1 MSSQPHKP
9 FTAEVV
15 PETPLRVTVLCG
27 FFGAGKSTLLR
38 EAIAHRGPVRF
49 AVLVHDR
56 SDAVLDDG
64 ECRAGAVEV
73 FRLGETMAELVQ
85 RCVGCSLRDSLTDAI
100 VAIARLQRF
109 DRLIIE
115 CSGLVEPIMV
125 AEVFNDAMAEQT
137 PLAGLARLDHLVT
150 VVDAPCFWED
160 LRSADDLRTRG
171 LSCGEDDGR
180 TVSALLVEQV
190 EYSTLLVLAKSEGLA
205 PAKRQRI
212 VTLLGCL
219 NPEAGVLPASQG
231 KAAVERVLS
240 CRGQTQEPISFQP
253 GWTKLVEEAPMPGLR
268 PASWTTGVFHAT
280 RPFHPERL
288 WQLIEQDWL
297 GVERCK
303 GYFWLASQPDR
314 CFLWSQTAGVRHY
327 ECLGDWWVS
336 TPRGEWPTD
345 QEFQETLSRQWTVE
359 FGDRRQVLGYI
370 GYRLDRAGLLR
381 RLQACLLTPSEV
393 LLGEAA
399 WRQFDDPFARAT
411 QEAASRD
418 DESDSN
424 Y

>member
-1 MSSQPHKP
+1 MLLQPHRS
-9 FTAEVV
+9 FAAEVV
-15 PETPLRVTVLCG
+15 SEAPLRVTVLCG

-38 EAIAHRGPVRF
+38 EAIAHRGQARL

-56 SDAVLDDG
+56 SEAGLDDG

-73 FRLGETMAELVQ
+73 FRLGEAMAELVQ
-85 RCVGCSLRDSLTDAI
+85 RCVGCSLRDSLTAAI

-125 AEVFNDAMAEQT
+125 AEVFNDALAEQT
-137 PLAGLARLDHLVT
+137 PLAALAKLDHLVT
-150 VVDAPCFWED
+150 VVDASYFWED
-160 LRSADDLRTRG
+160 LRSADDLQTRG
-171 LSCGEDDGR
+171 LSCGTDDGR
-180 TVSALLVEQV
+180 TVSELLVEQV
-190 EYSTLLVLAKSEGLA
+190 EYSTLLVLAKSEGLTL
-205 PAKRQRI
+205 AKRQRI
-212 VTLLGCL
+212 VTLLSCV
-219 NPEAGVLPASQG
+219 NPEADVLLTSSG
-231 KAAVERVLS
+231 KTVAERVLS
-240 CRGQTQEPISFQP
+240 GRGQAQEPVSFQP

-268 PASWTTGVFHAT
+268 SVSWTTGVFRAA

-288 WQLIEQDWL
+288 WQLIEQNWL

-327 ECLGDWWVS
+327 ECLGDWWVA
-336 TPRGEWPTD
+336 TPREEWPTD
-345 QEFQETLSRQWTVE
+345 HEFQETLSRQWTVE
-359 FGDRRQVLGYI
+359 FGDRRQVLAYI
-370 GYRLDRAGLLR
+370 GYRLDREGLLR

-399 WRQFDDPFARAT
+399 WRRFDDPFARAT
-411 QEAASRD
+411 QEAASWD
-418 DESDSN
+418 DESDSH
-424 Y
+424 

>member
-9 FTAEVV
+9 LTAEVA

-38 EAIAHRGPVRF
+38 EAIAHREQARL

-56 SDAVLDDG
+56 SDAVLDDAVCHVG
-64 ECRAGAVEV
+64 EVEV
-73 FRLGETMAELVQ
+73 FRLGEAMAELVQ

-100 VAIARLQRF
+100 VAIARMRRF

-115 CSGLVEPIMV
+115 CSGLVEPVMM
-125 AEVFNDAMAEQT
+125 AEVFNEALAEQT
-137 PLAGLARLDHLVT
+137 CLAALARLDHLVT

-180 TVSALLVEQV
+180 AVSELLVEQV
-190 EYSTLLVLAKSEGLA
+190 EYSTLLVLAKSEGVA

-212 VTLLGCL
+212 VTLLGCV
-219 NPEAGVLPASQG
+219 NPEADVLPTSHG
-231 KAAVERVLS
+231 KAVVERVLS
-240 CRGQTQEPISFQP
+240 CRGQAHEPVSFQP
-253 GWTKLVEEAPMPGLR
+253 GWTKLVEEAPMPKLR
-268 PASWTTGVFHAT
+268 SMHWTTGVFRAT

-336 TPRGEWPTD
+336 TPRDEWPTD
-345 QEFQETLSRQWTVE
+345 HEFQETLSRQWTVE
-359 FGDRRQVLGYI
+359 FGDRRQVLAYI
-370 GYRLDRAGLLR
+370 GYRLDREGLLR

-418 DESDSN
+418 DEPDSN
-424 Y
+424 